1 MQKEL
6 CLIDSC
12 DLPDS
17 YASITTGLNTEDSNT
32 ADPWQGPEICI
43 LASSPGG
50 LMQVGKEQCF
60 EKHGANRSQSTGFPD
75 LLEATDG

>member
-6 CLIDSC
+6 RLINSC

-32 ADPWQGPEICI
+32 ADPWQGPEIC
-43 LASSPGG
+43 
-50 LMQVGKEQCF
+50 
-60 EKHGANRSQSTGFPD
+60 STGFPD